1 MKISEV
7 SGDRVDNKTKL
18 EIIQKEE
25 EAIREEIEE
34 KVMLEEQ
41 AEKQRQVCVTGTE
54 TGIFNCNDTLPRE
67 VVSAITPDSFRGQ
80 ASAPCLNCKTP
91 FPSPPL
97 PSPPLP
103 SPSLSTSKDH
113 TTSMKKN
120 MILG

>member
-41 AEKQRQVCVTGTE
+41 TEKQKQVCVTGTE
-54 TGIFNCNDTLPRE
+54 RETGMFNWNDTLPRE
-67 VVSAITPDSFRGQ
+67 VVSAITPDSFRG
-80 ASAPCLNCKTP
+80 
-91 FPSPPL
+91 
-97 PSPPLP
+97 
-103 SPSLSTSKDH
+103 
-113 TTSMKKN
+113 
-120 MILG
+120 